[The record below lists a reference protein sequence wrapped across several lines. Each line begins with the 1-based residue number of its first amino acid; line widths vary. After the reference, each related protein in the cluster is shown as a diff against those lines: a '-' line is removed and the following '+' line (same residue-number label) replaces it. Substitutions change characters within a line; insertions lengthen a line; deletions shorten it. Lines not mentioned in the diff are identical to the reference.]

1 MAKPE
6 VRTDRLN
13 EVFESDPRSDRAIAD
28 YFHVSKQSISAWRKG
43 ERSPKKSKLEE
54 IAKFYGKDIL
64 WFFGFDVQEEEK
76 PVPSKEDEQ
85 IRELIDLISG
95 LSDRK
100 KAEAIRYL
108 RYLSESEECE

>member
-13 EVFESDPRSDRAIAD
+13 EVFENDPRSDTAIAE

-54 IAKFYGKDIL
+54 IARFYGKDII
-64 WFFGFDVQEEEK
+64 WFFGFDVPDIEK
-76 PVPSKEDEQ
+76 PVPTEEDEQ
-85 IRELIDLISG
+85 IREIISLLRG

-100 KAEAIRYL
+100 KAEAINYL
-108 RYLSESEECE
+108 RYLSKSEEGE